1 MATSYRRARGS
12 GRHRRPGCAGDV
24 AGQPRTVQGRPPC
37 ASRAYRLNWDAR
49 WGAAAATASPG
60 PTISAALIATPSG
73 SFTAASSDIRRV
85 VPLASVPWVIATHE
99 QLLALPLDSRAG
111 FVLSLIDSRCTVEMI
126 LDIAGLP
133 EDEAIG
139 ILDNL
144 RELGAIEL
152 NDAEGASHR

>member
-1 MATSYRRARGS
+1 VGSSSSDRITRPDDLSGLARDTE
-12 GRHRRPGCAGDV
+12 RE
-24 AGQPRTVQGRPPC
+24 
-37 ASRAYRLNWDAR
+37 
-49 WGAAAATASPG
+49 
-60 PTISAALIATPSG
+60 
-73 SFTAASSDIRRV
+73 FTAATSDIRRV
-85 VPLASVPWVIATHE
+85 VPLAAVPWLLATHE

-111 FVLSLIDSRCTVEMI
+111 FVLSLIDGRCTVEMI

>member
-1 MATSYRRARGS
+1 VRFSRLPPTLGCTVGSSSSDRITRPDDLSGLARDTE
-12 GRHRRPGCAGDV
+12 RE
-24 AGQPRTVQGRPPC
+24 
-37 ASRAYRLNWDAR
+37 
-49 WGAAAATASPG
+49 
-60 PTISAALIATPSG
+60 
-73 SFTAASSDIRRV
+73 FTAATSDIRRV
-85 VPLASVPWVIATHE
+85 VPLAAVPWLLATHE

-111 FVLSLIDSRCTVEMI
+111 FVLSLIDGRCTVEMI